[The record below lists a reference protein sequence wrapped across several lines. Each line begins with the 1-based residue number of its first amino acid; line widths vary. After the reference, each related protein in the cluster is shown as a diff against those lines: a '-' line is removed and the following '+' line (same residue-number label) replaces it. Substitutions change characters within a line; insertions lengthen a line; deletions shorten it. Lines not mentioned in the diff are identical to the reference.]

1 MAIWDQ
7 LLQLLKQLVTSCPE
21 QTNLV
26 FLILPPACLLP
37 RWISA
42 SSLYDSG
49 NSAFRPKVGWEIY
62 LITEKGFTR
71 LLLCLKQCRLREG
84 LLGIDG
90 DSIFSGS
97 RRMRRRNRYI
107 EIQIKPFLQEM
118 LREFYRWYEE
128 ITKKLSL
135 GIGGDAPGYA
145 TLLELFATVQMAVS

>member
-1 MAIWDQ
+1 MPRANQPCLSDPSSCLFATSMDQ
-7 LLQLLKQLVTSCPE
+7 CLFSLWFRE
-21 QTNLV
+21 F
-26 FLILPPACLLP
+26 FL
-37 RWISA
+37 
-42 SSLYDSG
+42 SSQG
-49 NSAFRPKVGWEIY
+49 GKFTWKIY
-62 LITEKGFTR
+62 LITERGFTR
-71 LLLCLKQCRLREG
+71 LLLCFKQCRLREG